1 MRVRADTD
9 LLDLAPGQR
18 ADITVDV
25 INTGDVIDG
34 VTARVLGLP
43 EQHVSSR
50 PPVLP
55 LFPDSSGQLTLTL
68 ALPAT
73 FPAGRHPMTV
83 EVLSRQPDTE
93 AAYVDVDLVVPR
105 APAVTMAC
113 SPQVIRAH
121 RSARFILTVSNR
133 GNVAL
138 DVALASNDPEKAMSV
153 VLLPSRLTVPAGQAG
168 DVVVTVRGPRLILGT
183 DTDRQITLTGLARPV
198 GSTPVPKLVPTALAS
213 IGPGTAL
220 LPAPRP
226 GTDPFRNPAGTPI
239 TDPDDPDADLPEAG
253 EEPLTATAPI
263 TLRQRPWFTRGM
275 LTAVIL
281 LSIIALWAAVFLF
294 GLGQVF
300 AGDPMTKSA
309 PASYFATA
317 LPPAG
322 TQVAVSEA
330 ASNGR
335 NPGAAGPSGTVGT
348 PGASGSPGAAGT
360 SGSSGTGGAA
370 GGSAAGAGAS
380 AAGAGGSAAG
390 SAGASGSAAGASG
403 GEPPAGALPKT
414 GAMPA
419 GLGGTVSG
427 TVTAATDGAPVGRI
441 LVEALRTRAD
451 GSTVVVSSAA
461 TQADGTYQVAGLFP
475 GAYKLRFSAV
485 GFTTVYHP
493 AAAAPAGAAPVTVA
507 SGAVTTAA
515 DAVIIGKPAT
525 VTGSIDPGDTLDKV
539 VATVTVRPLGGKSQG
554 KTVAT
559 VKTTATGAYTIPNLP
574 APASYQLTFT
584 ATGYQPTTLQT
595 DVNGGAKRFEPSVL
609 LSSGLG
615 QIIGTVTDGA
625 NPLGGIT
632 VSTTVNGTAVTTGT
646 PTTGQ
651 VGRFVLGQLP
661 TPATYVITVTGP
673 GFGQA
678 TVVVDLGPGK
688 ADNALKVVLTKGTG
702 QVSGLL
708 VDATGKGIGGAVV
721 TVGGAADPP
730 TTTTLTDG
738 AIGSFT
744 LDGLP
749 SPGAYTLSFTVPGYA
764 QATVPVNLTGTAP
777 VAPLRVVMS
786 GALGR
791 ISGQV
796 TGPGGVPLPGAAVT
810 ATDGKRT
817 WPVTSTAASGT
828 VPSGGYVIDQLPAG
842 MYTITATSP
851 TGVSRTA
858 LVTISAGGVVT
869 QNFPLSES
877 G

>member
-9 LLDLAPGQR
+9 LLDLAPGRR
-18 ADITVDV
+18 ADITIDV

-34 VTARVLGLP
+34 VTARILGFP
-43 EQHVSSR
+43 AQHVSSA

-68 ALPAT
+68 ALPPT
-73 FPAGRHPMTV
+73 FPAGRHPLSV
-83 EVLSRQPDTE
+83 EVHSRQPDTE

-105 APAVTMAC
+105 VPAVTMAC

-121 RSARFILTVSNR
+121 RSARFILTLSNR

-138 DVALASNDPEKAMSV
+138 DMALTSNDPEKAMSV
-153 VLLPSRLTVPAGQAG
+153 ILLPSRLTVPAGQAG
-168 DVVVTVRGPRLILGT
+168 DVLVTVRGPRLILGT
-183 DTDRQITLTGLARPV
+183 DTDRQVTLTGLARPV
-198 GSTPVPKLVPTALAS
+198 GSAPRQLLPTALVTPSA
-213 IGPGTAL
+213 GPGTAL

-226 GTDPFRNPAGTPI
+226 GDGPFRNRAGAPTV
-239 TDPDDPDADLPEAG
+239 DAGDQGADLSGAG
-253 EEPLTATAPI
+253 EEPLRATALI

-281 LSIIALWAAVFLF
+281 LSIIGLWAAVFLF

-317 LPPAG
+317 SAPVG
-322 TQVAVSEA
+322 RQVAVSEA
-330 ASNGR
+330 AGHERSSSIAGVSSSL
-335 NPGAAGPSGTVGT
+335 GAP
-348 PGASGSPGAAGT
+348 PAGT
-360 SGSSGTGGAA
+360 GA
-370 GGSAAGAGAS
+370 AAGAAAAASGAS
-380 AAGAGGSAAG
+380 TDGSVIDG
-390 SAGASGSAAGASG
+390 SSDG

-427 TVTAATDGAPVGRI
+427 TVIAATDGGPVGRI
-441 LVEALRTRAD
+441 LVEAIRARAD
-451 GSTVVVSSAA
+451 GAAVVVSSAA

-475 GAYKLRFSAV
+475 GAYTLRFSAS

-493 AAAAPAGAAPVTVA
+493 AAAAPGGAAPVTVA
-507 SGAVTTAA
+507 SGAVTTGA
-515 DAVIIGKPAT
+515 DAVIVGKPAT
-525 VTGSIDPGDTLDKV
+525 ITGSVDPGDTLDKV
-539 VATVTVRPLGGKSQG
+539 VATVTVRALRGRSQG

-559 VKTTATGAYTIPNLP
+559 VRTSSTGTYTIANLP
-574 APASYQLTFT
+574 APAGYQLTFT
-584 ATGYQPTTLQT
+584 AKGYQPTTLQT

-615 QIIGTVTDGA
+615 QIVGTVTDGT
-625 NPLGGIT
+625 NPLGGIA

-661 TPATYVITVTGP
+661 TPATYVITVSGP

-678 TVVVDLGPGK
+678 TVVVDLGPGE
-688 ADNALKVVLTKGTG
+688 ADNALRVVLTKGTG

-738 AIGSFT
+738 AVGSFT

-749 SPGAYTLSFTVPGYA
+749 SPGAYTLTFTVPGFA
-764 QATVPVNLTGTAP
+764 QATVPVDLTGTAP
-777 VAPLRVVMS
+777 VAPLRVLMT

-817 WPVTSTAASGT
+817 WPVTSTAASGS

-842 MYTITATSP
+842 IYTITATSP

-858 LVTISAGGVVT
+858 LATVAAGTVVT